1 MDGELLV
8 FRLKLALATLVTIL
22 IGIAL
27 TYGVAGLIFGGGGVY
42 LITGLVVG
50 AFMLTLVQWLLGPY
64 IINLMYNAEE
74 VKPDDPNYGWLYRM
88 IEEVA
93 LSNGFGKA
101 PRVFIANVPF
111 PNAFAYGSPIAGRRV
126 AVTAPIL
133 RILSRDELKAV
144 IGHEIGH
151 LRHRDVEVLMAV
163 GLLPTVIYWLGY
175 SLFWG
180 GLFSGSNGRNGGIAF
195 LVGLAL
201 IAASFIVQL
210 FVLYINRLRESYAD
224 INAVLTVPGS
234 PRNLQRALAKIVLY
248 MDPNAVKKYS
258 NSTLRM
264 FFFSP
269 PVSEEYIV
277 NNADALVNAWRN
289 YKPSVFSDLLSTHP
303 HPAKRIKM
311 LDKFA

>member
-1 MDGELLV
+1 MDYELFV
-8 FRLKLALATLVTIL
+8 FRLKLFLSMLVTIL
-22 IGIAL
+22 IGMAL
-27 TYGVAGLIFGGGGVY
+27 AYGVIVLFGGGGIYV
-42 LITGLVVG
+42 ITALTML
-50 AFMLTLVQWLLGPY
+50 ALMLTLIQWLFGPY
-64 IINLMYNAEE
+64 IINAMYSAEE
-74 VKPDDPNYGWLYRM
+74 VKPDDPSYGWLYKM
-88 IEEVA
+88 VEDVA
-93 LSNGFGKA
+93 MSNGFSKA
-101 PRVFIANVPF
+101 PRVYIANVPF

-126 AVTAPIL
+126 AVTLPIL

-151 LRHRDVEVLMAV
+151 LRHRDVEVMMAV

-175 SLFWG
+175 SLLWG
-180 GLFSGSNGRNGGIAF
+180 GILSGGNNRNGGGVAF

-201 IAASFIVQL
+201 LAASFLVQL

-248 MDPNAVKKYS
+248 MDPNAVNRY
-258 NSTLRM
+258 NSALRM
-264 FFFSP
+264 FFFAP
-269 PVSEEYIV
+269 PVSEEYII

-289 YKPSVFSDLLSTHP
+289 YKPSVLSDLFSTHP
-303 HPAKRIKM
+303 HPARRIQM